1 MPRQAKPLD
10 LHELSGTTPQ
20 TVTPATS
27 VIPIGRPKFPSYLT
41 KEEKPVFK
49 RVCKWLAA
57 RRTLTESD
65 VDSIGLFAAAEAR
78 YRKFKAVLD
87 AEGFTVQTED
97 GTKDHPLVKHFYAAE
112 RTMTAF
118 FDRLGLDPSSKDKPK
133 PSGKPADKPVDPLE
147 SLLQRGRTVP
157 FAVPVPEVED
167 ADSAEN

>member
-1 MPRQAKPLD
+1 MPRQAKALD

-20 TVTPATS
+20 TVQPAAS
-27 VIPIGRPKFPSYLT
+27 AIPIGRPKFPTYLT
-41 KEEKPVFK
+41 REEKPVFK

-65 VDSIGLFAAAEAR
+65 VDSIGLFAAAECR
-78 YRKFKAVLD
+78 YRKFKAVLER
-87 AEGFTVQTED
+87 EGFTRETED

-133 PSGKPADKPVDPLE
+133 PFAKAAEKTTDPME
-147 SLLQRGRTVP
+147 ALLSRGRT
-157 FAVPVPEVED
+157 FAVPPPDVED
-167 ADSAEN
+167 IDLAEIN